1 MLKEVDSLI
10 LKLLDTEWTTTPP
23 PAKPGFFFTV
33 PDEDWLT
40 KVKAGTGLRLNI
52 YLYEL
57 RENRDFRRA
66 AWDNVVLA
74 DQSVVLSQPPVYLD
88 CHYLISAWSAAE
100 DSELASPILE
110 EHQVLSEA
118 MRILLRNPDVVP
130 GALGVVGGGQVF
142 QNAHIYLNVATPE
155 PPRVLNDFWSTMKL
169 PWRPAVL
176 LVVTAPLDVLKDSAP
191 GPAMTTL
198 IQRYALMGTTTVE
211 EMIEIGGLVLKASDD
226 TPIQGATVTR
236 LDNND
241 VATTD
246 AQGRFVFTGI
256 LRGVHKFRASA
267 TNMTAVE
274 RDINI
279 PVDPPANYIFKLA
292 P

>member
-10 LKLLDTEWTTTPP
+10 LKLLDTGWTTTPP

-33 PDEDWLT
+33 PDEDWLV

-57 RENRDFRRA
+57 SENRNFRRA
-66 AWDNVVLA
+66 AWDNIELA
-74 DQSVVLSQPPVYLD
+74 DHSVVLSQPPVYLD

-130 GALGVVGGGQVF
+130 GALGVAGGGQVF
-142 QNAHIYLNVATPE
+142 QKAHVYLNVATPE

-191 GPAMTTL
+191 GPMLTTL
-198 IQRYALMGTTTVE
+198 IQRYALRDTTTVE
-211 EMIEIGGLVLKASDD
+211 ELIEIGGLVLKASDD
-226 TPIQGATVTR
+226 SPIGGAMVVR
-236 LDNND
+236 LDSHET
-241 VATTD
+241 ATTD
-246 AQGRFVFTGI
+246 AQGRFVLTGI
-256 LRGVHKFRASA
+256 RRGVHKFRASA
-267 TNMTAVE
+267 TGMTPVE

-279 PVDPPANYIFKLA
+279 PVDPPVNYIFKLA